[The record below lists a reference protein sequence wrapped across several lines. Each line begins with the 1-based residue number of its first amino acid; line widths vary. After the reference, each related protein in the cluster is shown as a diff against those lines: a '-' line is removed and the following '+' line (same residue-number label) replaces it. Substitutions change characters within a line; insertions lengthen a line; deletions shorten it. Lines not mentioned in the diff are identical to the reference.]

1 VVDKAKTLG
10 SRTPSQPLV
19 HHECS
24 MDSAGN
30 PNSIERRRWIYSELF
45 RMERHWTDQLQVQQ
59 ARISSTMSVNGIM
72 LAFVAGSGLV
82 SYKNAHL
89 PAKITLV
96 LVVISLSVALVFGVI
111 ALFPRVPPGGSSSVH
126 DDDKI
131 AYFLSPKWMVD
142 VGLNHPEDALLNDLS
157 ASLEDPNGN
166 TPNAVKTVIDNRR
179 RWIRLQLVV
188 IGISAG
194 LLVALVPLSVLPS

>member
-1 VVDKAKTLG
+1 
-10 SRTPSQPLV
+10 
-19 HHECS
+19 

-30 PNSIERRRWIYSELF
+30 PNSIERRRWIYGELL
-45 RMERHWTDQLQVQQ
+45 RMERHWTDQLQDQQ

-96 LVVISLSVALVFGVI
+96 LAVASLSVALVFGMI
-111 ALFPRVPPGGSSSVH
+111 ALFPRMPTGGSSSMH
-126 DDDKI
+126 DGDKV
-131 AYFLSPKWMVD
+131 AYFLSSTWMMD
-142 VGLNHPEDALLNDLS
+142 VGLNHPEGTLLNDLS
-157 ASLEDPNGN
+157 GSLEDPNGN
-166 TPNAVKTVIDNRR
+166 TSNAVKTVIDNRR